1 MGRKFV
7 VRQRQCGETW
17 NDAAGNL
24 YIVLGDGNVWVNPIA
39 CRYSDYDGSTEVERS
54 NVRYLQERFENVEE
68 NYSLRDLDLCPDE
81 IVPGAETDL
90 LLMYGAYGGVM
101 AWLRA
106 DNDDTQEILAMLTD
120 YPVLDDDLMCQ
131 VFLEI
136 EDAALADIYDD
147 LIGDDVDLY
156 TDTELYQAYMA
167 AQEETGYCPQIEGGG
182 VYYIQLDEKF
192 ERAFRNA
199 LKMEG

>member
-1 MGRKFV
+1 MK
-7 VRQRQCGETW
+7 RQCGETW
-17 NDAAGNL
+17 NDSSGNL
-24 YIVLGDGNVWVNPIA
+24 YIKLGDGNVWVNPIA

-54 NVRYLQERFENVEE
+54 NVRYLQERFPNVEE

-136 EDAALADIYDD
+136 EDAALADIYYD
-147 LIGDDVDLY
+147 LIGDDVALY
-156 TDTELYQAYMA
+156 SDAGLYQAYMA

-199 LKMEG
+199 LKMEV

>member
-1 MGRKFV
+1 MK
-7 VRQRQCGETW
+7 RQCGETW
-17 NDAAGNL
+17 NDSSGNL
-24 YIVLGDGNVWVNPIA
+24 YIKLGDGNVWVNPIA
-39 CRYSDYDGSTEVERS
+39 CRYGDYDNSTDVERA
-54 NVRYLQERFENVEE
+54 NVRYLQAHHEYVQE
-68 NYSLRDLDLCPDE
+68 YSLRDLDLCPDE
-81 IVPGAETDL
+81 IVPRPETDL

-136 EDAALADIYDD
+136 EDAALADIYYD
-147 LIGDDVDLY
+147 LIGDDVALY
-156 TDTELYQAYMA
+156 SDAGLYQAYMA

-199 LKMEG
+199 LMKG